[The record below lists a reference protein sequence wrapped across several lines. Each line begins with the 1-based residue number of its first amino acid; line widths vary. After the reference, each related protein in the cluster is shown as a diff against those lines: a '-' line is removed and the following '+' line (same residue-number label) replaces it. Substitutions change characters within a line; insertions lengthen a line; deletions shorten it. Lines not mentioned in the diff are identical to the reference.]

1 MLIDITQIG
10 NRGYIPVN
18 NAIFVQ
24 ILQSQNDAS
33 GIKDGTRFPEDI
45 SMYVHHEITTGCVLH
60 YETYMCLQRKIHF
73 FYL

>member
-1 MLIDITQIG
+1 M
-10 NRGYIPVN
+10 YVPVN

-45 SMYVHHEITTGCVLH
+45 SMYMHHEIAAGCVFH
-60 YETYMCLQRKIHF
+60 YEAYMCLRKMDF
-73 FYL
+73 SYL